1 MDWNEYN
8 RELQNRIS
16 DPNMRYMLGLQYERL
31 LDMAKQIDAN
41 NEILLAI
48 VNTIQNLVGLN
59 EALEGKMQNLNK
71 IIRGHTDG
79 VELESVPITND
90 DLDS

>member
-16 DPNMRYMLGLQYERL
+16 DPNVRYMLGLQYERL

-41 NEILLAI
+41 NEILLAV